1 MVLLCVTIKNVCID
15 SRCILQFEYY
25 KGTAF
30 KIGKTTTNNHLKAK
44 IQLDETFTEATF
56 SIHEDKYKEKK
67 NGNPESCKKNPTD
80 LSFKPTPRFLLF
92 FKMNSRQEYHSKLS
106 FYSQNYN

>member
-1 MVLLCVTIKNVCID
+1 MVLLCVTIKKVCID
-15 SRCILQFEYY
+15 SRCILQIEYY
-25 KGTAF
+25 KGTAI

-67 NGNPESCKKNPTD
+67 KMKIPSHVQKPYR
-80 LSFKPTPRFLLF
+80 FKF
-92 FKMNSRQEYHSKLS
+92 
-106 FYSQNYN
+106 